1 MQKQYCDAS
10 GRLRYDVKKQKTNAL
25 AWCCFGIYV
34 HFNFKWLDI

>member
-25 AWCCFGIYV
+25 A
-34 HFNFKWLDI
+34 